1 MDALAT
7 QDACT
12 GQARKRFARLG
23 YARRGDLPALPLS
36 FKRFI
41 GLPIVRVV
49 NASGYVPKSRDG
61 CLGPRPWRPFVTID
75 TTTVIQS
82 DAELLRRVALQDRE
96 AFLELYDRYSARLLG
111 LIITV
116 MRNRTQ
122 AEDVLQ
128 QVMLEIWQRHAAKYS
143 PELGAVD
150 SWLLRLARC
159 RAIDWARSASSRTA
173 VSVETV
179 PDVPTSSAPAATG
192 NDEARQMLAAAVG
205 ELPEEERVPMV
216 LAYVNGLTREEIA
229 EQCGV
234 PVGTIKTRLRRGLQ
248 RLRESL
254 PVGVSQ

>member
-1 MDALAT
+1 VTSDTAA
-7 QDACT
+7 
-12 GQARKRFARLG
+12 
-23 YARRGDLPALPLS
+23 
-36 FKRFI
+36 
-41 GLPIVRVV
+41 VV
-49 NASGYVPKSRDG
+49 
-61 CLGPRPWRPFVTID
+61 
-75 TTTVIQS
+75 QS
-82 DAELLRRVALQDRE
+82 DAELLRQVASQDRE
-96 AFLELYDRYSARLLG
+96 AFLELYDRFSARLLG

-143 PELGAVD
+143 PELGSVD

-179 PDVPTSSAPAATG
+179 PDVPTSWTPAASG
-192 NDEARQMLAAAVG
+192 NDEAQQSLVAAVG
-205 ELPEEERVPMV
+205 ELPEEERVPMI
-216 LAYVNGLTREEIA
+216 LAYVQGLTREEIA

-234 PVGTIKTRLRRGLQ
+234 PVGTIKTRLRRGIQ